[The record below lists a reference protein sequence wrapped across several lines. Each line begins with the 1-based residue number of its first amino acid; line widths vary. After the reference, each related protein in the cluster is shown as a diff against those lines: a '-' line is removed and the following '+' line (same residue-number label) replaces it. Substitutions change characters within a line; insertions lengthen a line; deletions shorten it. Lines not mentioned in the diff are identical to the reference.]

1 MKKFDIEHI
10 GITVTEPVE
19 MANWY
24 QEVLGFRIVFSGQD
38 EEKGAAFLT
47 DSSGKVML
55 EFGRIPNVSPL
66 SHKTDHHLQLHIALK
81 SDDPDEDAG
90 YLVSEGATFIEKC
103 PVTLPGD
110 NLIVLR
116 DPWGN
121 TIQLSKRNSDK

>member
-1 MKKFDIEHI
+1 MKKYEIEHI

-24 QEVLGFRIVFSGQD
+24 QDVLGFKIVFSGQD
-38 EEKGAAFLT
+38 KEKGVAFLT

-55 EFGRIPNVSPL
+55 EFGRVPNVSPL
-66 SHKTDHHLQLHIALK
+66 SDKTDHHLQLHIALK
-81 SDDPDEDAG
+81 SEDPDEEAK
-90 YLVSEGATFIEKC
+90 YLVSKGATFIEKS

>member
-1 MKKFDIEHI
+1 MKKYEIEHI

-24 QEVLGFRIVFSGQD
+24 QDVLGFKIVFSGQD
-38 EEKGAAFLT
+38 KEKGVAFLT

-55 EFGRIPNVSPL
+55 EFGRVPNVSPL
-66 SHKTDHHLQLHIALK
+66 SDKTDHHLQLHIALK
-81 SDDPDEDAG
+81 SEDPDEEAK
-90 YLVSEGATFIEKC
+90 YLVSKGAAYIEKS

-121 TIQLSKRNSDK
+121 TIQLSKRNSGK